1 MFLVDDILLAPF
13 HSLLW
18 IFDEIHQAAQQEMA
32 EEADALTAQLSD
44 LYLMLENGRLSEE
57 EFDVQE
63 KRLLDRLDQI
73 RPRKGR
79 YEHKDQA

>member
-13 HSLLW
+13 HGLLW

-32 EEADALTAQLSD
+32 EEADAVTAQLSD

>member
-13 HSLLW
+13 HGLLW
-18 IFDEIHQAAQQEMA
+18 IFGEIHQAAQQEMA
-32 EEADALTAQLSD
+32 EEADALTARLSD
-44 LYLMLENGRLSEE
+44 LYLMLENGSLSEE